1 MIPTLLTIEQIHQEA
16 RRLVDLKITDIRH
29 LDEEYVVNLLCAFI
43 AVAHKM
49 TNSYA
54 EKYNLTGFN
63 GKLTLVNSKRAGGRC
78 SDVGQIS
85 LNPMVVFGNKQ
96 YLRYIILHE
105 LAHTKYHHHRVEFW
119 EYLQHILYAEKII
132 NEVKP
137 FRLVV
142 DPHGHLQL
150 YWGDEQIT
158 GNSWRSMFYRAKEGY
173 GNISFLSASG
183 YAGKDGITEKKAALM
198 SRVFEKEKLSK
209 YRKVKNNTYLVD
221 DENTPLLMRPI
232 WDKYI
237 DIYGIRSFF
246 VLTMDMWSLARSKDT
261 RLNVREFK
269 VFNPQTNV

>member
-29 LDEEYVVNLLCAFI
+29 LDEEFVVNLLCAFM

-49 TNSYA
+49 TSSYA

-63 GKLTLVNSKRAGGRC
+63 GKLSVVNSKRAGGRC

-85 LNPMVVFGNKQ
+85 LNPMVIFGDEQ
-96 YLRYIILHE
+96 FLRYIILHE

-119 EYLQHILYAEKII
+119 EYLQHILYAENII

-142 DPHGHLQL
+142 DSHRHLQL

-158 GNSWRSMFYRAKEGY
+158 GNSWRNMFYRAKERY
-173 GNISFLSASG
+173 GDISFLPDSG
-183 YAGKDGITEKKAALM
+183 YAGEDGITEKKSALM
-198 SRVFEKEKLSK
+198 NRVFEKEKLSK
-209 YRKVKNNTYLVD
+209 YRKAKNNTYLVD
-221 DENTPLLMRPI
+221 DENIPLSMRPI

-269 VFNPQTNV
+269 VFVPQTNV

>member
-1 MIPTLLTIEQIHQEA
+1 MIPTLLSFEQIQQEA
-16 RRLVDLKITDIRH
+16 KRLVELRITDIRH

-43 AVAHKM
+43 AVANKM

-63 GKLTLVNSKRAGGRC
+63 GKLSVVNSKRAGGRC

-85 LNPMVVFGNKQ
+85 LNPMVVFGNEQ

-105 LAHTKYHHHRVEFW
+105 LAHTKFHHHRVEFW
-119 EYLQHILYAEKII
+119 EYLQQLLYSENII

-142 DPHGHLQL
+142 DSHGHLQL
-150 YWGDEQIT
+150 YWGEEQIT
-158 GNSWRSMFYRAKEGY
+158 GNSWRNMFYRTKEGY
-173 GNISFLSASG
+173 GDISFLPDSG
-183 YAGKDGITEKKAALM
+183 YAGEDGISDKKSALM

-209 YRKVKNNTYLVD
+209 YRKAKNNTYLVD
-221 DENTPLLMRPI
+221 NENIPLSMRPI

-269 VFNPQTNV
+269 VFVPQTNV